1 MHWRQT
7 FTSAVVVR
15 GGPAGGVAWLS
26 CKEDRSRF
34 VDTPLGIGRLDTL
47 VGACW
52 IVSPLS
58 WSFLRRCSWFDGG
71 LSIDCIGVTPAGGA
85 ALRVADA
92 CRSEDDVAGGEGI
105 VSMSCFELAP
115 LLKGFRDGRPLFSG
129 DDGLSM
135 LFEPLPGRPRTVPSR
150 LRPPKLL
157 FAGGGPVGRLV
168 IFPKT
173 P

>member
-1 MHWRQT
+1 M
-7 FTSAVVVR
+7 
-15 GGPAGGVAWLS
+15 
-26 CKEDRSRF
+26 
-34 VDTPLGIGRLDTL
+34 
-47 VGACW
+47 
-52 IVSPLS
+52 SPLS

-71 LSIDCIGVTPAGGA
+71 LSIDCVGVTPAGGA

-115 LLKGFRDGRPLFSG
+115 LRKGFRDGRPRFSG

-135 LFEPLPGRPRTVPSR
+135 PFEPLPCRPRTVPSR
-150 LRPPKLL
+150 LKPPKLL

-168 IFPKT
+168 IFPKHT
-173 P
+173 LRHHLPDPDLVELENGLGASPWLSSRACNGAVAEPLIGG